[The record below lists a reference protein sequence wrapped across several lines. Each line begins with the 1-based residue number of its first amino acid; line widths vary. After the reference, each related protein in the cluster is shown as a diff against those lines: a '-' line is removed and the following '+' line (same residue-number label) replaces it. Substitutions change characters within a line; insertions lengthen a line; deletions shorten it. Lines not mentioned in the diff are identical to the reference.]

1 MTESILDPID
11 VPPAW
16 HRFLYR
22 SVLLEWETAICK
34 QERFPRFSSKQPIAG
49 ISLVKTETLP
59 ELRECLLTQS
69 TAQNQAERIFF
80 FAKGKALKDL
90 YSLIRNCVAHGH
102 YSRPRSGW
110 ILLHHEYKGKLKLFG
125 QVKFSSLQNLI
136 ALIAAA
142 GQKLEA

>member
-22 SVLLEWETAICK
+22 SVLLEWETSICK
-34 QERFPRFSSKQPIAG
+34 QELFPRFSSKKPIAG
-49 ISLVKTETLP
+49 ISLVKAQTLS
-59 ELRECLLTQS
+59 ELRTYLLTQNTTS
-69 TAQNQAERIFF
+69 GKSERIFF
-80 FAKGKALKDL
+80 FSNAKALQDL
-90 YSLIRNCVAHGH
+90 YCLIRNCAAHGD

-125 QVKFSSLQNLI
+125 QVKFGSLQKLI
-136 ALIAAA
+136 ALIAPA
-142 GQKLEA
+142 GQNQP